1 MEAQV
6 KKTFLP
12 QDIAVLAAVFAAG
25 AACFLLGEGWDGLGV
40 IIILCWAMMV
50 PFYHHGY
57 RLEGQKGL
65 FRLREIS
72 LSRENKDEILA
83 FLDGKVEDID
93 LHPWAKGGALVD
105 VSWRKKDNF
114 RIARYFDYADFMNGI
129 NYPLREV
136 SERQVSR
143 LESFALDKK

>member
-105 VSWRKKDNF
+105 VYWRKKDNF